1 MDAEQSFALLEI
13 TPLVS
18 MSRSY
23 YSCRTSITIRPYPNP
38 ATFGGM
44 YGTSWASTEE
54 ELEAIIAGF
63 NSQADRF
70 RENGMTRVEVKRNEP
85 EVVTAQCRLEPSPQV
100 EEEEE
105 EENQPM
111 QASFI

>member
-1 MDAEQSFALLEI
+1 MDAEESFALLEI
-13 TPLVS
+13 TPQISPVGKTY
-18 MSRSY
+18 R
-23 YSCRTSITIRPYPNP
+23 CQESITIRPYPNP